1 MLLFARGG
9 DKVKIKL
16 DVCAEHYDEIRNALL
31 NAGIEIDDNAELT
44 LSDTTR
50 LYTLMVKDPGNNDRI
65 VVSFHDIISIETY
78 GHDVLVYTS
87 EKAYIALDRLYKVLN
102 LLPPDEFLRVSNS
115 AVIAKSQVRKIT
127 PTLSMKFILTMA
139 DGRKVDVT
147 RSYYY
152 IFKEQFGI

>member
-1 MLLFARGG
+1 M
-9 DKVKIKL
+9 KIKL

-50 LYTLMVKDPGNNDRI
+50 LHTLMVKDPGNNDRI

-78 GHDVLVYTS
+78 GHDVLVYTN
-87 EKAYIALDRLYKVLN
+87 EKAYFALDRLYKVLN
-102 LLPPDEFLRVSNS
+102 LLPLDEFLRVSNS

-127 PTLSMKFILTMA
+127 PSLSMKFILTMA